1 MGDLIC
7 IILVSIFI
15 ILAISE
21 SNLKKELK
29 GKPYWNQLPKGTAV
43 FGYLLPIIWV
53 LICND
58 TKFFALRVII
68 CLIITLFFIF
78 CVYSLDISL
87 RKDYPDEDR
96 KKIVRYTLLTPILMI
111 YYFVIIGIVLDF
123 IRALKRQKRSS

>member
-43 FGYLLPIIWV
+43 FGYLLPIF
-53 LICND
+53 LS
-58 TKFFALRVII
+58 LL
-68 CLIITLFFIF
+68 CL
-78 CVYSLDISL
+78 
-87 RKDYPDEDR
+87 
-96 KKIVRYTLLTPILMI
+96 
-111 YYFVIIGIVLDF
+111 F
-123 IRALKRQKRSS
+123 IRYLFKERLSR